1 MNNPGLHEP
10 ADRAKGASR
19 GLGLGFVR
27 QALERDKYTLILAAT
42 RKKDPN
48 SELAKLEE
56 STQGRVRMV
65 SLREVSDRDACV
77 VRLLR
82 TGARLKRS
90 STDVC
95 RRWRRRLRV

>member
-1 MNNPGLHEP
+1 M
-10 ADRAKGASR
+10 
-19 GLGLGFVR
+19 GFVR

-56 STQGRVRMV
+56 STHGRVRMV

-82 TGARLKRS
+82 GSHQGCRLMA
-90 STDVC
+90 C
-95 RRWRRRLRV
+95 RRWRKRLPV